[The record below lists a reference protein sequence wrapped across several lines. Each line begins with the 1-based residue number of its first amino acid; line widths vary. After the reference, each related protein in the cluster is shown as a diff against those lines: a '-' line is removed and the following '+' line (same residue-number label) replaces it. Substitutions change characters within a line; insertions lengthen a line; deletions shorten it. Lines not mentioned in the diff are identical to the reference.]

1 MRRSLALLSLATTTL
16 VVVALLVPLGLL
28 VRRQAH
34 DGARLEAE
42 REARTVAALVALALS
57 LETPADSM
65 AATVGPLAP
74 GTTVTLSDGTAFGEA
89 LEGQGTLTDAAM
101 SLANTITADVPSGWE
116 IALPV
121 ISGDQTAVVG
131 VFVPDARLEVGVRQ
145 AWLLLGLVGLLLIG
159 LSALVADR
167 LGRRLVAPVSQLAD
181 AAHRLGEGDLQTR
194 VEVDDTTELGDVAS
208 AFNHLAS
215 RLGLLLTAEREEVA
229 DLSHRLRTPMTS
241 LRLEAESLSD
251 PEDRASVLA
260 QVDRLEAAVDS
271 LITAAR
277 TKGAEVGTSRLDLV
291 VAERA
296 AFWSVLAEEQGRE
309 MVVDSEPGIQVAVPP
324 SQLADALDVLI
335 DNVFSHTDP
344 GVAFRVASGAIG
356 GRPYLRVEDRGPGA
370 SGEMV
375 GRGSSGDG
383 STGLGLDIARR
394 TAELA
399 GGGLELSERPGGGA
413 RVTLWFGSGS

>member
-1 MRRSLALLSLATTTL
+1 MRRSLSLLSLATTTL
-16 VVVALLVPLGLL
+16 VVIALLVPLGLL

-34 DGARLEAE
+34 DSARLEAE
-42 REARTVAALVALALS
+42 REARTTAALVALALS
-57 LETPADSM
+57 FETTPEDM
-65 AATVGPLAP
+65 AGTVGPLAP
-74 GTTVTLSDGTAFGEA
+74 GTTVTLSDGTTFGEP
-89 LEGQGTLTDAAM
+89 LDGQGTLTEAAL
-101 SLANTITADVPSGWE
+101 SLENTITADVPGGWE

-121 ISGDQTAVVG
+121 IGPDRTAVVG
-131 VFVPDARLEVGVRQ
+131 VFVTDERLEVGVTQ
-145 AWLLLGLVGLLLIG
+145 AWLLLGAVGLILVG

-194 VEVDDTTELGDVAS
+194 VEVDDRTELGDVAS

-215 RLGLLLTAEREEVA
+215 RLGLLLSAEREEVA

-251 PEDRASVLA
+251 PGDRASILG
-260 QVDRLEAAVDS
+260 QIDRLEAAVDS

-277 TKGAEVGTSRLDLV
+277 TKGVEVGTSRLDLV

-296 AFWSVLAEEQGRE
+296 AFWAVLAEEQDRE
-309 MVVDSEPGIQVAVPP
+309 MTVDAEPGVEVAVPP
-324 SQLADALDVLI
+324 SQMGDALDVLI
-335 DNVFSHTDP
+335 DNVFSHTES
-344 GVAFRVASGAIG
+344 GVPFRVASGSIG
-356 GRPYLRVEDRGPGA
+356 GRAFLRVEDRGPGI
-370 SGEMV
+370 SDRSVV
-375 GRGSSGDG
+375 GRGASGQG

-413 RVTLWFGSGS
+413 RVTLWFGS

>member
-1 MRRSLALLSLATTTL
+1 
-16 VVVALLVPLGLL
+16 
-28 VRRQAH
+28 
-34 DGARLEAE
+34 
-42 REARTVAALVALALS
+42 
-57 LETPADSM
+57 
-65 AATVGPLAP
+65 
-74 GTTVTLSDGTAFGEA
+74 
-89 LEGQGTLTDAAM
+89 
-101 SLANTITADVPSGWE
+101 
-116 IALPV
+116 
-121 ISGDQTAVVG
+121 
-131 VFVPDARLEVGVRQ
+131 
-145 AWLLLGLVGLLLIG
+145 
-159 LSALVADR
+159 
-167 LGRRLVAPVSQLAD
+167 
-181 AAHRLGEGDLQTR
+181 
-194 VEVDDTTELGDVAS
+194 
-208 AFNHLAS
+208 
-215 RLGLLLTAEREEVA
+215 
-229 DLSHRLRTPMTS
+229 MTS

-251 PEDRASVLA
+251 SEDRASVLA

-296 AFWSVLAEEQGRE
+296 AFWSVLAEEQDRE

-399 GGGLELSERPGGGA
+399 GGGLEMSERPGGGA

>member
-34 DGARLEAE
+34 DAARLEAE

-57 LETPADSM
+57 FDTPAGEMPD
-65 AATVGPLAP
+65 TVGPLAP
-74 GTTVTLSDGTAFGEA
+74 GTTVTLSDGASFGEP
-89 LEGQGTLTDAAM
+89 LDGQGTLTDAAM
-101 SLANTITADVPSGWE
+101 SLANTITADVPGGWE

-121 ISGDQTAVVG
+121 ISGERTAVVG
-131 VFVPDARLEVGVRQ
+131 VFVTDAELEEGVIE
-145 AWLLLGLVGLLLIG
+145 AWLLLGLVGLLLVG
-159 LSALVADR
+159 FSALVADR

-194 VEVDDTTELGDVAS
+194 VEVDDATELGDVAS

-215 RLGLLLTAEREEVA
+215 RLGVLLRAEREEVA
-229 DLSHRLRTPMTS
+229 DMSHRLRTPMTS
-241 LRLEAESLSD
+241 LRLEAEGLAD
-251 PEDRASVLA
+251 PADRASVLA
-260 QVDRLEAAVDS
+260 QVERLEAAVDS

-277 TKGAEVGTSRLDLV
+277 TKGAEVGTSMLDSV
-291 VAERA
+291 VFERA

-309 MVVDSEPGIQVAVPP
+309 MTVESDPGVEVAVPP

-335 DNVFSHTDP
+335 DNVFSHTEP
-344 GVAFRVASGAIG
+344 GVPFRVASGAIG
-356 GRPYLRVEDRGPGA
+356 GRAYLRVEDRGPGT
-370 SGEMV
+370 GKDMV

-413 RVTLWFGSGS
+413 RVTLWFGGGS